1 MPTPPAA
8 RAIVVT
14 GPPGAV
20 DAALAATLEAV
31 LAPLAPNARR
41 WLSHGEALEFI
52 VEKAGEGSTRELA
65 ARLAAALGPHPVDV
79 NVVPAGPGRRKRL
92 LVADMDST
100 IIEQECIDEMA
111 AAFGLGTRIAAIT
124 ERAMRGELDFEAALE
139 QRVGLLAGLSE
150 ATLADIAT
158 ERITLT
164 PGARVLVATMRGGGA
179 ETALV
184 SGGFTFFTER
194 IGRRAGFARNE
205 ANRLEIVDGRLTGRV
220 LPPILGRAAKRSALA
235 RFAVQHRIGLEE
247 TLAVGDGANDR
258 DMVEAAGLGVAFR
271 AKPVLQ
277 RVAAASITHGDLTAL
292 LYLQGFCREEF
303 VASSGVP
310 ATDVWP

>member
-1 MPTPPAA
+1 MSGVEAWNSGRYFVPLPAQTTSKPTS
-8 RAIVVT
+8 
-14 GPPGAV
+14 
-20 DAALAATLEAV
+20 DALSTDD
-31 LAPLAPNARR
+31 LAP
-41 WLSHGEALEFI
+41 ALI
-52 VEKAGEGSTRELA
+52 
-65 ARLAAALGPHPVDV
+65 
-79 NVVPAGPGRRKRL
+79 
-92 LVADMDST
+92 
-100 IIEQECIDEMA
+100 
-111 AAFGLGTRIAAIT
+111 
-124 ERAMRGELDFEAALE
+124 
-139 QRVGLLAGLSE
+139 
-150 ATLADIAT
+150 
-158 ERITLT
+158 
-164 PGARVLVATMRGGGA
+164 
-179 ETALV
+179 